1 MNQLFEII
9 RDKISEKNGAINFS
23 EFMELAL
30 YHSVYGYYNKPY
42 STPSKNGDYFTNVS
56 VGRLFGYLLALKF
69 GLYQRE
75 LESSESSRF
84 INRFDIVEA
93 GAHNGWLAKDILEF
107 YQKYQ
112 PELFEKL
119 YYWII
124 EPSAARV
131 EWQRET
137 LSVFSGKVRWLR
149 GFEAID
155 NDDTNFKE
163 IKDGFCGVILS
174 NELLDAFPVHIAGW
188 DSRDREW
195 FEYGVSICGDGFKWV
210 RIPISP
216 ELLPYIPEL
225 TAEQKNAISDGV
237 IIEISPAAINWWRD
251 AASRLRNGRIITFDY
266 GYLQSDIYP
275 IDFKP
280 TLRTYKHHTVSQN
293 VLQNVGEQDITASVN
308 FTKIIEAGTAVGLKT
323 EVFCTQE
330 KFLMDMLTEASWK
343 GIPEWLRED
352 LGQFK
357 TLVSPSDL
365 GRAIN
370 VLVQK
375 TIWA

>member
-30 YHSVYGYYNKPY
+30 YHPVYGYYNKPS

-56 VGRLFGYLLALKF
+56 VGRLFGYLLAFKF

-93 GAHNGWLAKDILEF
+93 GAHNGWLAKDIIEF
-107 YQKYQ
+107 YQEYQ

-119 YYWII
+119 HYWIM
-124 EPSAARV
+124 EPSEARV
-131 EWQRET
+131 EWQKET
-137 LSVFSGKVRWLR
+137 LSVFSGKVRWIP

-155 NDDTNFKE
+155 GDDTNFKE
-163 IKDGFCGVILS
+163 IKGGFCGVILS

-195 FEYGVSICGDGFKWV
+195 FEYGVSICGDEFKWV
-210 RIPISP
+210 RIPISQ

-225 TAEQKNAISDGV
+225 TAEQKNAISDGLV
-237 IIEISPAAINWWRD
+237 IEISPAAINWWRNV
-251 AASRLRNGRIITFDY
+251 ASRLRDGRIITFDY

-275 IDFKP
+275 VDFKP

-293 VLQNVGEQDITASVN
+293 VLQNVGEQDITTSVN
-308 FTKIIEAGTAVGLKT
+308 FTKIIKAGTAVGLKT

-330 KFLMDMLTEASWK
+330 KFLMDILTEASWK